1 MMAKDKP
8 KTTICYHR
16 GCKRTVPGAPGPRY
30 CREHAAERVTELR
43 EEIKVLRDAYGDDAK
58 G

>member
-1 MMAKDKP
+1 MAKDKP